1 MTFFVQQEKRSECH
15 IFETNNNI
23 FLSPRAVLLRLRN
36 MSLSSTSEEDE
47 GITDSEYTDFEDAV
61 SPAEAVETKSESIEP
76 VTQKISVHPDL
87 FCLSIQS
94 KEKHDCLHN
103 YEKPPNA
110 SAETIQSVLEAVL
123 NPLVTT
129 LNMWG
134 AYFDYDYDDTSSDDE
149 EEDYKNDQL
158 RLPDVVAALHW
169 PRCNITSLD
178 LTESTLWNI
187 DSIGNL
193 PTRVTSLRL
202 SFLGGMDNE
211 GPGDFSLDPIGKL
224 THLTTLDLTG
234 MDNHHWSD
242 FENLKALTRLTELH
256 LPTVQSSL
264 DMIKSIGG
272 LTNLTSLDFECYC
285 DTKKSRKLF
294 NKVFPALSRLTTL
307 RTSIHNVDC
316 LQKCDSLTTLAVT
329 TSGVVDI
336 SSLQYLTNLTDLDLN
351 TCEQLEDIGT
361 VLLLTNLKSLDLRW
375 TAIKSIYPLRTLT
388 NLTSLDVAGTRV
400 SSTNVY
406 NSMACSFPDG
416 FVKRIA
422 SGFNLRHAATL
433 PDEMRQPWQP
443 TLAARVFAASRI
455 EASNKILPGVISS
468 VHADETFDIELS
480 TGEQLEKI
488 PREQILP
495 CAPQQCMVE
504 MMGATIDEQS
514 LEMMEITATML
525 SDEKNCMRSHTI
537 AGMYQ
542 VLHSAKVARY
552 VVLSRECMVVGMMA
566 LHRQHPRLYELIGP
580 FRLRVAEYL
589 FWTTDLTMLQLT
601 NVFTSPGV

>member
-1 MTFFVQQEKRSECH
+1 
-15 IFETNNNI
+15 
-23 FLSPRAVLLRLRN
+23 

-94 KEKHDCLHN
+94 KEKQSVLESVLN
-103 YEKPPNA
+103 PLPPNA

-129 LNMWG
+129 LDMCG
-134 AYFDYDYDDTSSDDE
+134 AYFDYDYDDNSSDDE
-149 EEDYKNDQL
+149 EERKYKKEEREVLSDCNPDYKNNQL

-169 PRCNITSLD
+169 PRCNITSLS

-187 DSIGNL
+187 DSIENL

-272 LTNLTSLDFECYC
+272 LTNLTSLDFEGYC
-285 DTKKSRKLF
+285 NTKKSRKLL

-307 RTSIHNVDC
+307 RTGISNVDC